1 VKLRIDDITADP
13 RDASFAEP
21 AEDVN
26 RVLEKGP
33 IREYRVEDPIKVDV
47 SYYRSGMDLF
57 LSGHIKTRTEATCA
71 RCAEDFETENDRPFR
86 LVLSP
91 KTVGYGTETDL
102 RADDLE
108 FSLYEGDEIDLGP
121 LIREQI
127 LLALPTRP
135 LCRED
140 CQGLCPRCGG
150 NRNHVQCDCRIE
162 TFDPRLEV
170 LRSIKLQ
177 RS

>member
-1 VKLRIDDITADP
+1 MKLRIDDITADP
-13 RDASFAEP
+13 RETSIAEP
-21 AEDVN
+21 AEDIN
-26 RVLEKGP
+26 RILEKGP
-33 IREYRVEDPIKVDV
+33 IREYHVEEPIKVDL

-71 RCAEDFETENDRPFR
+71 RCAEDFETEGDRPFR

-91 KTVGYGTETDL
+91 KAAGYGAEKDL

-108 FSLYEGDEIDLGP
+108 FSLYEGEEIDLSP

-140 CQGLCPRCGG
+140 CQGLCPRCGS
-150 NRNHVQCDCRIE
+150 NRNHVKCDCRTE
-162 TFDPRLEV
+162 SVDPRLEV

>member
-13 RDASFAEP
+13 KEISFNEP
-21 AEDVN
+21 EQDVN
-26 RVLEKGP
+26 HILEKGP
-33 IREYRVEDPIKVDV
+33 IREYRVEGPIGVDV

-57 LSGHIKTRTEATCA
+57 LSGQIKTRTEATCA
-71 RCAEDFETENDRPFR
+71 RCAEEFEAQYDRPFR

-91 KTVGYGTETDL
+91 KVAGYGNEKDL

-108 FSLYEGDEIDLGP
+108 FSLYEGEDIDLSP

-140 CQGLCPRCGG
+140 CQGLCPRCGS
-150 NRNHVQCDCRIE
+150 NRNRVQCDCRAE
-162 TFDPRLEV
+162 SFDPRLEV